1 MIELGDVVYTR
12 SSGSGRTSISCHVSR
27 DMTVG
32 RERETCGYSGENI
45 AGGYHSSTAWEG
57 AQNQEGDERGAR
69 SHRASWVVSSP
80 LNFILRER
88 TLAVLRREVMSLDTW
103 VTRWLLCGNRV

>member
-32 RERETCGYSGENI
+32 RERDM
-45 AGGYHSSTAWEG
+45 W
-57 AQNQEGDERGAR
+57 
-69 SHRASWVVSSP
+69 
-80 LNFILRER
+80 L
-88 TLAVLRREVMSLDTW
+88 LRRKHCRW
-103 VTRWLLCGNRV
+103 VPLKHSVGGGTEPGGG